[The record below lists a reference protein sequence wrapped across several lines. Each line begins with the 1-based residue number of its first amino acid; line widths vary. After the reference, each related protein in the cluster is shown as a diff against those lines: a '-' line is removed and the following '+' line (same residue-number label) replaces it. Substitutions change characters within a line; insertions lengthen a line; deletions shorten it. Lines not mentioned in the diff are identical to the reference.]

1 MQDAATHHG
10 TQWPCR
16 GNATRKYAPLQPAK
30 QGEQQHTHTEEGER
44 RERERE
50 KLSTH
55 TRYPVCLSVCVC
67 LLPYNKASSPA
78 HCDLGLGAPA
88 MPSIASGVNP
98 KGRVHARGVPGGFQT
113 MCHGVGGRRIALLR
127 QGVSFPLSCLPHIA
141 IPRRWL
147 RPESIGPASH
157 LVPIGSCCCV
167 VVCCGCG
174 VNR

>member
-1 MQDAATHHG
+1 MHHSNPRNKVSSN
-10 TQWPCR
+10 T
-16 GNATRKYAPLQPAK
+16 
-30 QGEQQHTHTEEGER
+30 HTHGGRREE

-50 KLSTH
+50 RERDFPPAHVTAVPRLS
-55 TRYPVCLSVCVC
+55 LSVCVC

>member
-1 MQDAATHHG
+1 MSRQHDSEVYTTLTRETRWAATH
-10 TQWPCR
+10 T
-16 GNATRKYAPLQPAK
+16 
-30 QGEQQHTHTEEGER
+30 HTHTHTHTRRKKRGE

-50 KLSTH
+50 RKFPPRA
-55 TRYPVCLSVCVC
+55 RYPVCLSVCVC

-157 LVPIGSCCCV
+157 LVPIVVDAVVLLFCCR
-167 VVCCGCG
+167 CG
-174 VNR
+174 VNK